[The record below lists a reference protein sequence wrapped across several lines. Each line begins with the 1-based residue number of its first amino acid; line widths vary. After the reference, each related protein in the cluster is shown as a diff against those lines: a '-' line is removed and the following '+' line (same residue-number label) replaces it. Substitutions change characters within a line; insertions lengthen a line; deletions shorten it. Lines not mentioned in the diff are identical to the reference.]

1 MNDLLTQSPLRD
13 IIDDFANEIKTKVRS
28 GPSPSK
34 AVIRFRNEHLGGKDK
49 ERDVMQVPVELLR
62 FRKDNGRIAL
72 DVLSYEKN
80 RGPLDEQSKNAQE
93 ILRKFLKDN
102 DPQKTKELKNAISQD
117 GQTEPAIITA
127 DGFLINGN
135 RRKMVLE
142 QLEGEKNQ
150 WMNVVIL
157 PGKDDEGGPPTLR
170 EIEQIENRYQL
181 QSEGRSEYYKFNV
194 ALSIRRKI
202 ERGMPLEEQ
211 LRDDSQ
217 FSTML
222 PKNFEKAVRRH
233 KEEFLSPLD
242 CIDEYLEALD
252 RPGLY
257 DTVST
262 GVSDREGRWE
272 AFVDWS
278 KVYKKLKDKNQLTKM
293 GLEESEVGDVKDI
306 AIKII
311 RKREFPGL
319 KVHSI
324 MRDYPAWL
332 ADKNAKKEILKLRDI
347 PLALPESEC
356 YDQDGKEYDE
366 KEKDKRW
373 GAKHK
378 DILYKQVKSA
388 QRMANR
394 TVDLENP
401 LSLLQAA
408 LKKLTHKDMHLA
420 ILNKDLEKAV
430 KLAEEVKN
438 KADELKKNFYQ
449 LHKETRNTKQQLKD
463 KYGHNKIR

>member
-13 IIDDFANEIKTKVRS
+13 IIDDFANELKTKMRR

-34 AVIRFRNEHLGGKDK
+34 AVIRFRNEHLEGTTK

-102 DPQKTKELKNAISQD
+102 DPQKTEELKKDIRQN
-117 GQTEPAIITA
+117 GQREPAIVTV

-142 QLEGEKNQ
+142 QLEGEQYK
-150 WMNVVIL
+150 WIKVVFL
-157 PGKDDEGGPPTLR
+157 PGKDDEGGPPTLK
-170 EIEQIENRYQL
+170 EIKQIENRYQL
-181 QSEGRSEYYKFNV
+181 QTEGRSEYYKFNM
-194 ALSIRRKI
+194 ALTIRNNI
-202 ERGMPLEEQ
+202 ENGMPLEEQ
-211 LRDDSQ
+211 LQDNSQ
-217 FSTML
+217 FSTMS
-222 PKNFEKAVRRH
+222 PKNFEKAVRKY

-242 CIDEYLEALD
+242 CIDEYLEALE

-257 DTVST
+257 NTVST

-278 KVYKKLKDKNQLTKM
+278 KFHKKLKDKSQLLKM
-293 GLEESEVGDVKDI
+293 KIEESEVGDVKDI

-324 MRDYPAWL
+324 MREYPKWL
-332 ADKNAKKEILKLRDI
+332 ADKNAKKEIFKLRDI
-347 PLALPESEC
+347 PLDLPESER
-356 YDQDGKEYDE
+356 YDQDGNEYDE
-366 KEKDKRW
+366 KEKDKLW
-373 GAKHK
+373 GATYK

-388 QRMANR
+388 QRMVDRA
-394 TVDLENP
+394 VDLENP
-401 LSLLQAA
+401 LGLLDAA
-408 LKKLTHKDMHLA
+408 LKKLTHRNMHLT
-420 ILNKDLEKAV
+420 IRNEDLEKAM
-430 KLAEEVKN
+430 KLAEEVKD
-438 KADELKKNFYQ
+438 KADELKKDFYR
-449 LHKETRNTKQQLKD
+449 LHKNVGKDKQQLQD
-463 KYGHNKIR
+463 KYGHNRTR